1 MVLLVAKKKK
11 KCYNVGKR
19 TKSQNQKQVCE
30 AKSPSLDIKVRGRP
44 PTELG
49 RQFLFYCQ
57 ALAGYCLYDNEV
69 PKDKMWGAHEATE
82 PCQA

>member
-1 MVLLVAKKKK
+1 M
-11 KCYNVGKR
+11 
-19 TKSQNQKQVCE
+19 
-30 AKSPSLDIKVRGRP
+30 DIKVRGRP

-82 PCQA
+82 PC